1 MLESY
6 NYIRETH
13 YVNSLGMQVVHINY
27 HIIITK
33 YKNFKMIHLI
43 HIISIL
49 NFFFSI
55 MLYTTRWTKKDL
67 NCIYF
72 EEFLN

>member
-13 YVNSLGMQVVHINY
+13 YANSLGMQVIHINY

-43 HIISIL
+43 HIIFIL
-49 NFFFSI
+49 NFFFPLCYTRRDEQNKISI
-55 MLYTTRWTKKDL
+55 AYILK
-67 NCIYF
+67 NF
-72 EEFLN
+72 